1 MKYFIIRCNNANTIK
16 QGACYYH
23 NLRFSSLRFTFEGKK
38 LLNLEKKYKKNL
50 AILEEITESFLESYF
65 SKFYPKIKL
74 EVKQNFLDFK
84 IFICHKEWL
93 GGDDDIMN
101 KFFKFELKKT
111 LIIKVRRILK
121 DKIKKFKY
129 KLEQIKLQ
137 KILRLKLYKKL
148 KQEKQYKDFL
158 QEKALLILKEK
169 K

>member
-1 MKYFIIRCNNANTIK
+1 M
-16 QGACYYH
+16 
-23 NLRFSSLRFTFEGKK
+23 
-38 LLNLEKKYKKNL
+38 
-50 AILEEITESFLESYF
+50 
-65 SKFYPKIKL
+65 
-74 EVKQNFLDFK
+74 DFK
-84 IFICHKEWL
+84 IFICYKEWL
-93 GGDDDIMN
+93 GGDDMN
-101 KFFKFELKKT
+101 KFFKFELKNA

-158 QEKALLILKEK
+158 QEKALFILKEK

>member
-16 QGACYYH
+16 QGTCYYH

-93 GGDDDIMN
+93 GDDDMN
-101 KFFKFELKKT
+101 KFFFFFLKNA
-111 LIIKVRRILK
+111 LIIKVRRILN

-129 KLEQIKLQ
+129 KLKQIKLQ

-169 K
+169 KCS

>member
-16 QGACYYH
+16 QGTCYYH
-23 NLRFSSLRFTFEGKK
+23 NLRFSSLRFAFEGKK

-93 GGDDDIMN
+93 GGDDMN
-101 KFFKFELKKT
+101 KFFKFELKNA

-169 K
+169 KCS

>member
-1 MKYFIIRCNNANTIK
+1 M
-16 QGACYYH
+16 
-23 NLRFSSLRFTFEGKK
+23 
-38 LLNLEKKYKKNL
+38 
-50 AILEEITESFLESYF
+50 
-65 SKFYPKIKL
+65 
-74 EVKQNFLDFK
+74 DFK

>member
-1 MKYFIIRCNNANTIK
+1 M
-16 QGACYYH
+16 
-23 NLRFSSLRFTFEGKK
+23 
-38 LLNLEKKYKKNL
+38 
-50 AILEEITESFLESYF
+50 
-65 SKFYPKIKL
+65 
-74 EVKQNFLDFK
+74 DFK

-93 GGDDDIMN
+93 GDDDMN
-101 KFFKFELKKT
+101 KFFKFELKNA

>member
-1 MKYFIIRCNNANTIK
+1 M
-16 QGACYYH
+16 
-23 NLRFSSLRFTFEGKK
+23 
-38 LLNLEKKYKKNL
+38 
-50 AILEEITESFLESYF
+50 
-65 SKFYPKIKL
+65 
-74 EVKQNFLDFK
+74 DFK

-93 GGDDDIMN
+93 GGDDDDIMN